1 MKKTIGV
8 VAGITLACL
17 ALTGCVSEGYSYS
30 TYETDSYRVYDR
42 PVYRNSYNR
51 VIIYDRDRYP
61 RYDRD
66 DRYDRGARYDR
77 RQERRA
83 AVYDND
89 RRVVR
94 RDDSARPDRGGRY
107 VTRDGRRI
115 WLPAEY

>member
-51 VIIYDRDRYP
+51 VIIYDR
-61 RYDRD
+61 
-66 DRYDRGARYDR
+66 GARYDR

-115 WLPAEY
+115 WLPGEY